1 MKVFKNLYE
10 YRELLKSSIKK
21 DVGGKYKNSVLG
33 VLWSFLYP
41 LLQIAV
47 YAIVFPLIM
56 RSNMENYTVF
66 VCCGLIPWNFFST
79 AISRSSFTMIE
90 NGNILKKVYFP
101 REILPISV
109 VTSEAVNFVI
119 STIIILAFVLGTG
132 MGLTWYVIFY
142 PVILLIQYILLIG
155 ISLFVSSITVY
166 FRDLQHFIGIALQL
180 LFYATPIVYA
190 TNIIPESYQWILRLN
205 PMTFIIDGY
214 RSIFYYQQQPD
225 FISLGITF
233 FHQTISSPCNACNP
247 YRIITALSCSL
258 ISSLPITFLINSP
271 LSETS
276 CS

>member
-225 FISLGITF
+225 FITLGIT
-233 FHQTISSPCNACNP
+233 
-247 YRIITALSCSL
+247 LLVSL
-258 ISSLPITFLINSP
+258 ILCVVGYLLFSKLQKRFAEEL
-271 LSETS
+271 
-276 CS
+276 

>member
-56 RSNMENYTVF
+56 RSNMENSTVF

-225 FISLGITF
+225 FISLGIT
-233 FHQTISSPCNACNP
+233 
-247 YRIITALSCSL
+247 LLVSL
-258 ISSLPITFLINSP
+258 ILCVVGYLLFSKLQKRFAEEL
-271 LSETS
+271 
-276 CS
+276 